1 MSSNL
6 GGIILLAYNI
16 NEVMRRL
23 IIPLI
28 LFISLSGGP
37 DQCKAEV
44 RSFSDTLRLKPA
56 DAEKLFLEQNLS
68 LLAERCNVDA
78 ARAMIIQARLYSN
91 PNLTIE
97 QGVYDPDSKKLFD
110 VEYTGNTGF
119 TLQQLFYLAGKRDKR
134 IRIEQLNTER
144 QEDLFYDLLR
154 SLRYQLKNDFN
165 TLYFKQQTLKVFDKE
180 LAPLNKL
187 VEVYKEQNKKGFV
200 SDKELARLQASQ
212 FSLENE
218 RLSLSNEI
226 TDLDVDLGILLHR
239 PGCFI
244 MPELNEKSTTPA
256 EMTAFPL
263 QALIDTAMQN
273 RADLKAAEH
282 NVKWNEANLA
292 FQKSLAIPDFTLQA
306 DYSRQGSYVRDYNA
320 ITLGI
325 DLPFFNK
332 NQGNIKAAK
341 FQADNS
347 KYMLQLAEDNVK
359 GDVIQAYN
367 RMLQNENLYKSFDLP
382 FYRNFDKLL
391 EEVTLNFEKKNISLL
406 EFLDFYEAYKDNQV
420 QLNTFL
426 NNRLDTF
433 EELNFSVGKNII
445 SY

>member
-1 MSSNL
+1 
-6 GGIILLAYNI
+6 
-16 NEVMRRL
+16 MRRL